1 MVNGSVTHFEAI
13 DKDGSTLKIDATSD
27 QIEVVMQ
34 TIDEFLAVNPITVTE
49 EGGSRVIEN
58 FDNVASVLSATPDQD
73 WNNLGTRLKISYF
86 HGIHR
91 LDGGRCGDDVGI
103 GPASR
108 CNTRCDR
115 WVRRSMLLDSV
126 YYADT
131 VAK

>member
-58 FDNVASVLSATPDQD
+58 FDNVASVSAAPLTE
-73 WNNLGTRLKISYF
+73 LE
-86 HGIHR
+86 
-91 LDGGRCGDDVGI
+91 
-103 GPASR
+103 
-108 CNTRCDR
+108 
-115 WVRRSMLLDSV
+115 
-126 YYADT
+126 
-131 VAK
+131 